1 MMKHASL
8 PLLDDSKLRIG
19 LTLFTGIG
27 IGAVAMHG
35 LHAQAKPPAYL
46 ISDVTVTDE
55 NGYKEYI
62 EKFPATLVPFGGKFL
77 VRAGQ
82 TVAVPR
88 AREARKRPVVVVF
101 DSLDKAKAWSD
112 VGGHKGNQA
121 DPRSDRPGS
130 SLSR

>member
-1 MMKHASL
+1 MT
-8 PLLDDSKLRIG
+8 SKLKIG

-88 AREARKRPVVVVF
+88 GGRAAETPSSCRVRQLGRGK
-101 DSLDKAKAWSD
+101 SLE
-112 VGGHKGNQA
+112 
-121 DPRSDRPGS
+121 
-130 SLSR
+130 

>member
-1 MMKHASL
+1 MT
-8 PLLDDSKLRIG
+8 SKLKIG

-82 TVAVPR
+82 TVAVPG
-88 AREARKRPVVVVF
+88 AGEPPKRPVVVVF
-101 DSLDKAKAWSD
+101 DSLEKAKAWSESAAI
-112 VGGHKGNQA
+112 QEIR
-121 DPRSDRPGS
+121 PIRDRTARVRAFLVEGVTN
-130 SLSR
+130 

>member
-1 MMKHASL
+1 MTSN
-8 PLLDDSKLRIG
+8 LRIG

-62 EKFPATLVPFGGKFL
+62 EKFPPRLFHLGASFWFGLGRPL
-77 VRAGQ
+77 QYPG
-82 TVAVPR
+82 
-88 AREARKRPVVVVF
+88 RE
-101 DSLDKAKAWSD
+101 
-112 VGGHKGNQA
+112 
-121 DPRSDRPGS
+121 
-130 SLSR
+130 SRRNVQ